1 MQMEHKIIGMLE
13 KIMTKQDKNSKKL
26 DEHSKK
32 LDEHTR
38 ILSEHSQKLDE
49 HTRIL
54 SEHSQKL
61 DEHRTTLDEH
71 GQILGA
77 LRVGQEHIK
86 AEMDR
91 IKVSNVKEVSRVK
104 KGMYDFSTNIELLRE
119 ESWEHKNEIR
129 RIKKTMGIR

>member
-1 MQMEHKIIGMLE
+1 MQMEHTIIGMRE
-13 KIMTKQDKNSKKL
+13 KIMTIQDKNSKKL

-38 ILSEHSQKLDE
+38 IPSEHSQK
-49 HTRIL
+49 R
-54 SEHSQKL
+54 
-61 DEHRTTLDEH
+61 DEHRNTLDEQ

-91 IKVSNVKEVSRVK
+91 IKVANAKEFSRVK
-104 KGMYDFSTNIELLRE
+104 KGMDDFSTNIELLRE

>member
-1 MQMEHKIIGMLE
+1 VIVMQMEHKIIGMLE

-49 HTRIL
+49 H
-54 SEHSQKL
+54 
-61 DEHRTTLDEH
+61 RTTLDEH

-91 IKVSNVKEVSRVK
+91 IKVANAKEFSRVK
-104 KGMYDFSTNIELLRE
+104 KGMDDFSTNIELLRE

-129 RIKKTMGIR
+129 RIKKTMG

>member
-1 MQMEHKIIGMLE
+1 MQMEHKIIGILE
-13 KIMTKQDKNSKKL
+13 KIMTKQEKNRKELDEHRKKL
-26 DEHSKK
+26 DEHK
-32 LDEHTR
+32 R
-38 ILSEHSQKLDE
+38 ILSKHSQKLN
-49 HTRIL
+49 
-54 SEHSQKL
+54 
-61 DEHRTTLDEH
+61 EHRTTLDEH

-91 IKVSNVKEVSRVK
+91 IKVANAKEFSRVK
-104 KGMYDFSTNIELLRE
+104 KGMDDFSTNIELLRE

>member
-49 HTRIL
+49 H
-54 SEHSQKL
+54 
-61 DEHRTTLDEH
+61 RTTLDEH

-91 IKVSNVKEVSRVK
+91 IKVANAKEFSRVK
-104 KGMYDFSTNIELLRE
+104 EGMDDFSTNIELLRE

>member
-49 HTRIL
+49 H
-54 SEHSQKL
+54 
-61 DEHRTTLDEH
+61 RTTLDEH

-91 IKVSNVKEVSRVK
+91 IKVANAKEFSRVK
-104 KGMYDFSTNIELLRE
+104 KGMDDFSTNIELLRE